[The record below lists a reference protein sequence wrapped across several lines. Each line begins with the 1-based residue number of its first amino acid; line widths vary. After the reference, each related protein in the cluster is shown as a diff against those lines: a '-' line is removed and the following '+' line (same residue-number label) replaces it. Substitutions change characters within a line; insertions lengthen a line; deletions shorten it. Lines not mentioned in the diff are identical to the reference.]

1 MAQNV
6 TLMPDPSTKPYLIR
20 AIHQWCTDSG
30 YTPYIAVL
38 VDEGVRVPLEF
49 VKNGEIV
56 LNISPLATSRL
67 QLGNEAIEFQARFG
81 GVAREVCVPI
91 ERVLAVYARENG
103 QGMAF
108 EVPRTAAPA
117 GVELAV
123 PEAAPAGRPV
133 MSLVQTEGADSRASE
148 AHPEPSN
155 GEEAGDSTP
164 DDTPPAPRG
173 ERPKLTRI
181 K

>member
-1 MAQNV
+1 MSE
-6 TLMPDPSTKPYLIR
+6 LSTKPYLIR

-38 VDEGVRVPLEF
+38 ADEGVRVPREF

-56 LNISPLATSRL
+56 LNISPLATNRL
-67 QLGNEAIEFQARFG
+67 QLGNDAIEFQARFG
-81 GVAREVCVPI
+81 GVAREVFVPI
-91 ERVLAVYARENG
+91 EKVLAVYARENG

-108 EVPRTAAPA
+108 EVPREAAPA
-117 GVELAV
+117 GVEQPAPGAV
-123 PEAAPAGRPV
+123 NAPRPPMALVPVHGAASTQE
-133 MSLVQTEGADSRASE
+133 SLTES
-148 AHPEPSN
+148 SN
-155 GEEAGDSTP
+155 GDEADKNTP

-173 ERPKLTRI
+173 ERPKLTRV

>member
-1 MAQNV
+1 
-6 TLMPDPSTKPYLIR
+6 MPDPSTKPYLIR

-30 YTPYIAVL
+30 FTPYIAVL
-38 VDEGVRVPLEF
+38 VDDGVRVPREF

-67 QLGNEAIEFQARFG
+67 QLGNEAVEFQARFG
-81 GVAREVCVPI
+81 GVAREVFVPI
-91 ERVLAVYARENG
+91 DRVLAVYARENG

-108 EVPRTAAPA
+108 EVPREAAPA
-117 GVELAV
+117 GVEQPV
-123 PEAAPAGRPV
+123 PGSAAGARPP
-133 MSLVQTEGADSRASE
+133 MALVPVQGATTSSE
-148 AHPEPSN
+148 AHAEPSN
-155 GEEAGDSTP
+155 GEEAGSSTP
-164 DDTPPAPRG
+164 DDTPPPRG

>member
-1 MAQNV
+1 MS
-6 TLMPDPSTKPYLIR
+6 DISTKPYLIR

-38 VDEGVRVPLEF
+38 ADESVSVPREF

-56 LNISPLATSRL
+56 LNVSPLATNRL
-67 QLGNEAIEFQARFG
+67 QLGNEAVEFQARFG
-81 GVAREVCVPI
+81 GVAREVFVPVARI
-91 ERVLAVYARENG
+91 LAVYARENG

-108 EVPRTAAPA
+108 EVPRDAPPA
-117 GVELAV
+117 GVEQPAPGTQPAV
-123 PEAAPAGRPV
+123 PRPT
-133 MSLVQTEGADSRASE
+133 MSLVSAQTADSSP

-155 GEEAGDSTP
+155 GDEAGSSTP
-164 DDTPPAPRG
+164 DDTPPTPRG

>member
-1 MAQNV
+1 MSD
-6 TLMPDPSTKPYLIR
+6 LSTKPYLIR

-38 VDEGVRVPLEF
+38 ADDTVRVPREF

-56 LNISPLATSRL
+56 LNISPLATNRL
-67 QLGNEAIEFQARFG
+67 QLGNESIEFQARFG
-81 GVAREVCVPI
+81 GVAREVFVPI

-108 EVPRTAAPA
+108 EVARETAPA
-117 GVELAV
+117 GTTDQPEPTASGARAPMALV
-123 PEAAPAGRPV
+123 PVQGSSRTSEDVGESSNGDEAAKTP
-133 MSLVQTEGADSRASE
+133 
-148 AHPEPSN
+148 
-155 GEEAGDSTP
+155 P

-173 ERPKLTRI
+173 ERPKLTRV

>member
-1 MAQNV
+1 
-6 TLMPDPSTKPYLIR
+6 MPDPSTKPYLIR

-38 VDEGVRVPLEF
+38 VDEGVRVPHEF

-67 QLGNEAIEFQARFG
+67 QLGNETIEFQARFG

-117 GVELAV
+117 GVEPAV
-123 PEAAPAGRPV
+123 PEAAPAARPV
-133 MSLVQTEGADSRASE
+133 MSLVQTEGAHSRASE
-148 AHPEPSN
+148 SHPEPSN

>member
-1 MAQNV
+1 
-6 TLMPDPSTKPYLIR
+6 MPEIPTKPYLIR

-38 VDEGVRVPLEF
+38 ADETVRVPRDF

-56 LNISPLATSRL
+56 LNISPLATNRL

-81 GVAREVCVPI
+81 GVAREVMVPI
-91 ERVLAVYARENG
+91 DRVLAVYARENG

-108 EVPRTAAPA
+108 EVPRDAAPA
-117 GVELAV
+117 GVDQ
-123 PEAAPAGRPV
+123 PEAATEPRAPMALVSVQGRATNGA
-133 MSLVQTEGADSRASE
+133 TES
-148 AHPEPSN
+148 SN
-155 GEEAGDSTP
+155 GETASQNPP
-164 DDTPPAPRG
+164 DDTPPPRG

>member
-1 MAQNV
+1 MAE
-6 TLMPDPSTKPYLIR
+6 LSTKPYLIR

-38 VDEGVRVPLEF
+38 VDDTVRVPHEF

-56 LNISPLATSRL
+56 LNISPLATNRL
-67 QLGNEAIEFQARFG
+67 QLGNDSIEFQARFG
-81 GVAREVCVPI
+81 GIAREVFVPI
-91 ERVLAVYARENG
+91 ERVIAVYARENG

-108 EVPRTAAPA
+108 EVARGSVPA
-117 GVELAV
+117 GVEPPGLAGTPARPPMALV
-123 PEAAPAGRPV
+123 PVQGAPAQGEA
-133 MSLVQTEGADSRASE
+133 MTES
-148 AHPEPSN
+148 SN
-155 GEEAGDSTP
+155 GEQATSQPP

-173 ERPKLTRI
+173 ERPKLTRV

>member
-1 MAQNV
+1 MS
-6 TLMPDPSTKPYLIR
+6 DISTKPYLIR

-38 VDEGVRVPLEF
+38 ADESVSVPREF

-56 LNISPLATSRL
+56 LNVSPLATNRL
-67 QLGNEAIEFQARFG
+67 QLGNEAVEFQARFG
-81 GVAREVCVPI
+81 GVAREVFVPVARI
-91 ERVLAVYARENG
+91 LAVYARENG

-108 EVPRTAAPA
+108 EVPRDAPPA
-117 GVELAV
+117 GVEQPAPGTQPAV
-123 PEAAPAGRPV
+123 PRPT
-133 MSLVQTEGADSRASE
+133 MSLVSAQTTDSSP

-155 GEEAGDSTP
+155 GDEAGSSTP
-164 DDTPPAPRG
+164 DDTPPTPRG